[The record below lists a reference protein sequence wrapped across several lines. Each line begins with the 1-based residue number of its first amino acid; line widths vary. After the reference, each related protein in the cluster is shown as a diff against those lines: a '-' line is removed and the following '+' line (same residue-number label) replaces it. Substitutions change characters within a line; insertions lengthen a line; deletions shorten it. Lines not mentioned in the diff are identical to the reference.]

1 MNQAQYCPLWILTNL
16 WETILALKER
26 YKLTVVVVEHNLKVV
41 MNTCKTISVLDHG
54 QKIAGGPPEMIKN
67 DHAVVEAYLGRELP
81 DDEIRNAI
89 RGQWHKLKTLRLKF
103 QDCQLKI

>member
-89 RGQWHKLKTLRLKF
+89 QGQWNKLKTLRLKF

>member
-1 MNQAQYCPLWILTNL
+1 
-16 WETILALKER
+16 
-26 YKLTVVVVEHNLKVV
+26 

-67 DHAVVEAYLGRELP
+67 DHAVIEAYLGRELP

-89 RGQWHKLKTLRLKF
+89 RGQ
-103 QDCQLKI
+103 

>member
-1 MNQAQYCPLWILTNL
+1 
-16 WETILALKER
+16 
-26 YKLTVVVVEHNLKVV
+26 

-54 QKIAGGPPEMIKN
+54 HKIAEGPTKMIKN

-89 RGQWHKLKTLRLKF
+89 RGQWNLLKTFRLKL

>member
-1 MNQAQYCPLWILTNL
+1 
-16 WETILALKER
+16 
-26 YKLTVVVVEHNLKVV
+26 

-54 QKIAGGPPEMIKN
+54 QKIAEGPTEMIKN

-89 RGQWHKLKTLRLKF
+89 QGQ
-103 QDCQLKI
+103 

>member
-1 MNQAQYCPLWILTNL
+1 MPKLLLLDELGAVLSPVN
-16 WETILALKER
+16 KER

-89 RGQWHKLKTLRLKF
+89 QGQ
-103 QDCQLKI
+103 